1 LIRSGERSI
10 VWIGTVGYI
19 KAAAIGPLKWA
30 CRPSSSAKASKI
42 AKVFVLL
49 SDGSRPGAVRYY
61 FARSSMILCASIEM
75 GILRMERGV

>member
-1 LIRSGERSI
+1 LIRSRERSI

-49 SDGSRPGAVRYY
+49 RIANHT
-61 FARSSMILCASIEM
+61 
-75 GILRMERGV
+75 GVVTF